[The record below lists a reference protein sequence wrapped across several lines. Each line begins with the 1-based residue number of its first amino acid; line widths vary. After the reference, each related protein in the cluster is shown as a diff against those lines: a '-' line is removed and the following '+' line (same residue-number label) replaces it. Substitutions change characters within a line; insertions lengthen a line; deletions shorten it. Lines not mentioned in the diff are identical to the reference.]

1 MVDMV
6 DVSQWIVCG
15 ASGDSAS
22 RRADDRASAAAAS
35 SRQPADSPTHAAAVG
50 GAPVPLTGLVLAQ
63 ELGAAGGEQQR
74 AHRPGQQRAAEPEG
88 QHLARQLLDLIGGL
102 GRRRRRRR
110 STTRRRLCGG
120 CRRAAAAAA
129 AAAPSFCCVGWMIVT
144 GLTIAAHQP
153 RGGALSSVGDGR
165 APAPPRRGP
174 CHGRRRRAG
183 ASLAWLAEQLRAGVA
198 DRIGAQP
205 AAVARLRRWPQPV
218 PRRRCVCAPPH
229 CDTLDIYTIPASQV
243 SRSKSCLD

>member
-129 AAAPSFCCVGWMIVT
+129 AASFCCVGWMIVT

-218 PRRRCVCAPPH
+218 PRRRCVCVPPH
-229 CDTLDIYTIPASQV
+229 RHIRYTIPASQV
-243 SRSKSCLD
+243 SKSCLD